1 MERIGQN
8 YAEQIQES
16 VAESRRFK
24 FQILIESIVYRLH
37 IIDTWAVYEIYITG
51 HISLTFVTVLIHSE
65 IETNDKTLPDVPELP
80 ELPGE
85 TDTRPTT
92 SEKENVV
99 TRNRMNLQDTS
110 FLKSDMNVRKL
121 FDFDF
126 KESNRFSNLIWCL
139 GRVTSLKKYIW
150 KRPDSNCFGG
160 HCGGNY
166 VKVQV

>member
-1 MERIGQN
+1 MKLI
-8 YAEQIQES
+8 
-16 VAESRRFK
+16 
-24 FQILIESIVYRLH
+24 IL
-37 IIDTWAVYEIYITG
+37 DIY
-51 HISLTFVTVLIHSE
+51 HLTFVTVLIHSE

-92 SEKENVV
+92 SEKENVA

-126 KESNRFSNLIWCL
+126 KESNRFSNLHVI
-139 GRVTSLKKYIW
+139 
-150 KRPDSNCFGG
+150 
-160 HCGGNY
+160 
-166 VKVQV
+166 

>member
-1 MERIGQN
+1 MKN

-24 FQILIESIVYRLH
+24 FQILVEYIVYRLH

-51 HISLTFVTVLIHSE
+51 HKTFIFVTVLIHSE
-65 IETNDKTLPDVPELP
+65 IETSDKTLPDVPELP

-85 TDTRPTT
+85 ADTRPTT
-92 SEKENVV
+92 SEKENVA

-110 FLKSDMNVRKL
+110 FLKSDMNVRKI

-139 GRVTSLKKYIW
+139 GRLTNLKKYIW
-150 KRPDSNCFGG
+150 ERQYLNCFGVN
-160 HCGGNY
+160 CGGNY
-166 VKVQV
+166 VKIQV

>member
-1 MERIGQN
+1 MSCLWN
-8 YAEQIQES
+8 LY
-16 VAESRRFK
+16 
-24 FQILIESIVYRLH
+24 Y
-37 IIDTWAVYEIYITG
+37 WAYTTFI
-51 HISLTFVTVLIHSE
+51 FVTVLIHSE
-65 IETNDKTLPDVPELP
+65 IGTNDKTLPDVPELP

-126 KESNRFSNLIWCL
+126 KESNRFSNLHVIWYL

-150 KRPDSNCFGG
+150 EHPYLNCFAVN
-160 HCGGNY
+160 CGNY
-166 VKVQV
+166 VKIQV